1 MNQVD
6 KAIKRVSEM
15 EAIMDQA
22 LRIMDDAKESPETF
36 LGFQSE
42 IKKLADYYFSQDWKE
57 DFALD
62 EEGILPA
69 DLKRGVLSE
78 DGIYDLLERN
88 KELLIKYGKNSMT
101 SKTKEKPLGMRI
113 GENAFCIGY
122 LAFALIAGII
132 FAIRTISTGNLFFRI
147 CAVMTLLLGGGDA
160 FHLIPRIVINFRG
173 EASDKEAQ
181 RKRDIWLGLGNLI
194 SSITMTVFY
203 IFFFAALF
211 VKHGKYDINSVM
223 PEKFTL
229 YLLLNVLALI
239 RIILCLFPHNHW
251 FSRNHETKWGL
262 YRNIPFVIMG
272 VITVLYLI
280 MWYQEWLLAVLV
292 TVSFVCYMIVVLGAG
307 KKPMLGM
314 MMIPKTICY
323 IWMIALFL

>member
-1 MNQVD
+1 
-6 KAIKRVSEM
+6 M
-15 EAIMDQA
+15 E
-22 LRIMDDAKESPETF
+22 KT
-36 LGFQSE
+36 
-42 IKKLADYYFSQDWKE
+42 
-57 DFALD
+57 
-62 EEGILPA
+62 
-69 DLKRGVLSE
+69 
-78 DGIYDLLERN
+78 
-88 KELLIKYGKNSMT
+88 MT

-122 LAFALIAGII
+122 LVFALIAGII
-132 FAIRTISTGNLFFRI
+132 FTTRTLSTGDLLFRI

-160 FHLIPRIVINFRG
+160 FHLIPRIVINFKE
-173 EASDKEAQ
+173 EASDKEVQ
-181 RKRDIWLGLGNLI
+181 RKREFWLGLGNLI

-203 IFFFAALF
+203 IFFFAALS
-211 VKHGKYDINSVM
+211 VKHGKYDVSSVM

-229 YLLLNVLALI
+229 YLVLNVLALI
-239 RIILCLFPHNHW
+239 RIILCLFPQNHW
-251 FSRNHETKWGL
+251 LSKDNETRWGL

-280 MWYQEWLLAVLV
+280 LWYQEWLLAVLV
-292 TVSFVCYMIVVLGAG
+292 TISFVCYMIVVLGAK

>member
-1 MNQVD
+1 
-6 KAIKRVSEM
+6 
-15 EAIMDQA
+15 
-22 LRIMDDAKESPETF
+22 
-36 LGFQSE
+36 
-42 IKKLADYYFSQDWKE
+42 
-57 DFALD
+57 
-62 EEGILPA
+62 
-69 DLKRGVLSE
+69 
-78 DGIYDLLERN
+78 
-88 KELLIKYGKNSMT
+88 MT
-101 SKTKEKPLGMRI
+101 SKTKEKPLEMRI

-122 LAFALIAGII
+122 LVFAFIAGII

-173 EASDKEAQ
+173 ETSDKEAQ

-229 YLLLNVLALI
+229 YLLLNALALI

-251 FSRNHETKWGL
+251 FLRNHETKWGL

-280 MWYQEWLLAVLV
+280 IWYQEWLLAVLV

-323 IWMIALFL
+323 IWMIALFF